1 MASVGIGRSVAS
13 AKTGRRTVPR
23 QAGEKLVKEKTIYAE
38 ASTMES
44 FNQQCRNFEHAED
57 NGSVAATDAE
67 VCAGR
72 SQGKHDAPIST
83 GNNALD
89 VLIKQAMR
97 DEALIKQ
104 LRTAVERMDAN
115 EVFRIAKELTQ

>member
-1 MASVGIGRSVAS
+1 
-13 AKTGRRTVPR
+13 
-23 QAGEKLVKEKTIYAE
+23 
-38 ASTMES
+38 MES

-57 NGSVAATDAE
+57 NGRVAATDAE